1 MPRCTA
7 TSVEQIFEILQK
19 KIVFN
24 KNGSIVK
31 KSDKLW
37 KEASS
42 SIKNVVCGTTLYF
55 YVAKDWNGLA
65 TKLKEYYRQNEN
77 PECAASV
84 KKDSKIIDDCP
95 KLVFT
100 IIFDRT
106 EWLGLQ
112 PILKEEKK
120 ILPEGWTHLIM
131 KKIWMSQQIPCPYS
145 FKKGYVS
152 SKNNTIKF
160 HGSCKEC
167 GNSISGICNIS
178 TAENQTFHINT

>member
-1 MPRCTA
+1 MCGHISGTNIWNSA
-7 TSVEQIFEILQK
+7 K

-24 KNGSIVK
+24 KNGSVVK

-65 TKLKEYYRQNEN
+65 TKLKDYYRQNEN
-77 PECAASV
+77 PECAATV
-84 KKDSKIIDDCP
+84 KKDSKIINDCP

-100 IIFDRT
+100 IIFDKS

-112 PILKEEKK
+112 PMWRREKNSAWRMDTSYNEED
-120 ILPEGWTHLIM
+120 LD
-131 KKIWMSQQIPCPYS
+131 
-145 FKKGYVS
+145 VS
-152 SKNNTIKF
+152 TNTL
-160 HGSCKEC
+160 
-167 GNSISGICNIS
+167 SI
-178 TAENQTFHINT
+178 